1 MERPAPPQAANGA
14 ASRLGRMPLPIFLL
28 LVGIN
33 LLWAGSSLAAKIAL
47 HGIPPMTLAFAR
59 FALAALLMYG
69 VAVARKVDLR
79 VARRDWG
86 AFWGMGILGLALTYL
101 LQYQGLALTTVSN
114 AALLHATE
122 TVFLSIL
129 AFVFLREAM
138 PRTKILGIFVGLA
151 GVYLIIAGGWKLPAF
166 SGLTLGNLLIV
177 LALAFEAGSSIV
189 GKGLVARYPIL
200 SVVTYQMLSG
210 AISLAPFSAYELTQR
225 TAHGHGLTLP
235 SAPALWSLV
244 YLILPCTVFGYM
256 VWFTVLDKHEASEM
270 SVFLFIQPVAGA
282 FLGAYFAGDKVTT
295 FTLIGAAL
303 VLLAVGLVNRRPPSA
318 PPQPVPPLPP
328 GP

>member
-1 MERPAPPQAANGA
+1 
-14 ASRLGRMPLPIFLL
+14 MPLPVLL
-28 LVGIN
+28 LLIGIN

-47 HGIPPMTLAFAR
+47 SSIPPMTLAFAR

-69 VAVARKVDLR
+69 VARLRGVDLR

-86 AFWGMGILGLALTYL
+86 AFWAMGILGLALTYL
-101 LQYQGLALTTVSN
+101 LQYVGLSLTTVSN

-138 PRTKILGIFVGLA
+138 PRVKVAGIVVGLA
-151 GVYLIIAGGWKLPAF
+151 GVYLIIANGWRLPSF
-166 SGLTLGNLLIV
+166 SGATEGNLLIA
-177 LALAFEAGSSIV
+177 LALAFEAGSSIL

-210 AISLAPFSAYELTQR
+210 AVALAPFCLFELLR
-225 TAHGHGLTLP
+225 GAAHGHPLTLP
-235 SAPALWSLV
+235 PAPALWSLV
-244 YLILPCTVFGYM
+244 YLILPCTVFGYL
-256 VWFTVLDKHEASEM
+256 VWFTVLDKHQASEM
-270 SVFLFIQPVAGA
+270 SVFLFVQPVAGA
-282 FLGAYFAGDKVTT
+282 FLGAFFLGDKVTP
-295 FTLIGAAL
+295 FTVVGAVL
-303 VLLAVGLVNRRPPSA
+303 VLLAVSLVNRRPHPSPA
-318 PPQPVPPLPP
+318 PP

>member
-1 MERPAPPQAANGA
+1 
-14 ASRLGRMPLPIFLL
+14 MPLPVLL
-28 LVGIN
+28 LLIGIN

-47 HGIPPMTLAFAR
+47 SSIPPMTLAFAR

-69 VAVARKVDLR
+69 VARLRGVDLR

-86 AFWGMGILGLALTYL
+86 AFWAMGILGLALTYL
-101 LQYQGLALTTVSN
+101 LQYVGLSLTTVSN

-138 PRTKILGIFVGLA
+138 PRVKVAGIVVGLA
-151 GVYLIIAGGWKLPAF
+151 GVYLIIANGWRLPSF
-166 SGLTLGNLLIV
+166 SGATEGNLLIA
-177 LALAFEAGSSIV
+177 LALAFEAGSSIL

-210 AISLAPFSAYELTQR
+210 AVALAPFCLFELLRQAAR
-225 TAHGHGLTLP
+225 GHPLTLP
-235 SAPALWSLV
+235 PAPALWSLV
-244 YLILPCTVFGYM
+244 YLILPCTVFGYL
-256 VWFTVLDKHEASEM
+256 VWFTVLDKHQASEM
-270 SVFLFIQPVAGA
+270 SVFLFVQPVAGA
-282 FLGAYFAGDKVTT
+282 FLGAFFLGDKVTP
-295 FTLIGAAL
+295 FTVVGAVL
-303 VLLAVGLVNRRPPSA
+303 VLLAVGLVNRRPHPSPA
-318 PPQPVPPLPP
+318 PP

>member
-1 MERPAPPQAANGA
+1 
-14 ASRLGRMPLPIFLL
+14 MPLPIFLL

-47 HGIPPMTLAFAR
+47 YNIPPMTLAFAR

-69 VAVARKVDLR
+69 LALALKIDLR

-86 AFWGMGILGLALTYL
+86 MFWAMGILGLALTYL
-101 LQYQGLALTTVSN
+101 LQYLGLRLTTVSN

-122 TVFLSIL
+122 TVFLSLL
-129 AFVFLREAM
+129 AFLFLREAM
-138 PRTKILGIFVGLA
+138 PSLKVAGIVVGLA
-151 GVYLIIAGGWKLPAF
+151 GVYLIVANGWKLPAF
-166 SGLTLGNLLIV
+166 SGLTQGNLLII
-177 LALAFEAGSSIV
+177 LALAFEAASSIV
-189 GKGLVARYPIL
+189 GKGLVARYSIH

-210 AISLAPFSAYELTQR
+210 AVALAPFSIYEMTVLAAQ
-225 TAHGHGLTLP
+225 GHALALP
-235 SAPALWSLV
+235 PAPALWSLA

-256 VWFTVLDKHEASEM
+256 VWFTVLDKREASEM

-282 FLGAYFAGDKVTT
+282 FLGAYFLEDRITT
-295 FTLIGAAL
+295 FTVIGAAL
-303 VLLAVGLVNRRPPSA
+303 VLLAVGLVNRRPS
-318 PPQPVPPLPP
+318 PPLPSTVPP